1 MKVSGSG
8 ELKNEALYQYQQT
21 DAAQKGKAVED
32 KTRAG
37 LVPEDRVNI
46 SDRTKDV
53 QVAREAVAK
62 LPDVREDKVNAAKSA
77 IESGTYKVN
86 EEELARKMV
95 LDSIINIFA

>member
-1 MKVSGSG
+1 M
-8 ELKNEALYQYQQT
+8 
-21 DAAQKGKAVED
+21 
-32 KTRAG
+32 
-37 LVPEDRVNI
+37 
-46 SDRTKDV
+46 